1 MAHPRSQGSGAA
13 AAAGTGAL
21 AAATALAAGEL
32 IGGLSEAAP
41 SPVQSVGA
49 AVVDLAPP
57 AMKDFAVATFGTAD
71 KPALLVG
78 IVVVAMVIGALLG
91 LLSIHRRAIGAAG
104 IAAFGALGLA
114 AGLSAPTGT
123 AVGAFVSA
131 LGATAA
137 GVTVLLLLMARWD
150 RAYGP
155 RRSAEHPG
163 GADRE
168 RRDFLRAAGATGA
181 LAVAGGG
188 LGRWLSSGAER
199 VEAQRRALTLPAP
212 AIAAPPA
219 PPGLAVR
226 GLTPLYVPNTRF
238 YRIDTA
244 LTVPRVDLETWRLEV
259 GGPLAAETRS
269 YSYDDLLAMDLVEQ
283 DVTLS
288 CVSNEVGGD
297 LVGNA
302 RWLGVPL
309 RDLLVPALGTRGG
322 RRPVQI
328 VGRSVDRFTAGFPAE
343 ALDGERI
350 ALVALGMNGEP
361 LPAQHGFPARLVV
374 AGLYGYVSATKW
386 LASIELQPPAFDA
399 YWVPRGWAK
408 EAPVKTQSRIDVPRI
423 GDELPAGRVAVAGVA
438 WSPAHGIAAVE
449 VRVDDGPWEPARLSE
464 SIGAAAWRQW
474 VREWDATP
482 GEHLLAVRATD
493 GRGRVQTERFTTP
506 RPDGATGHHTI
517 RVRVV

>member
-1 MAHPRSQGSGAA
+1 MAHGQAHGTGAA
-13 AAAGTGAL
+13 AAAGLL
-21 AAATALAAGEL
+21 ASAGALAAGEL

-41 SPVQSVGA
+41 SPVQAVGA
-49 AVVDLAPP
+49 AVVNLAPA

-71 KPALLVG
+71 KPALLIG
-78 IVVVAMVIGALLG
+78 IVVVSVAIGALLG
-91 LLSIHRRAIGAAG
+91 LLSAHRRGAGVAG
-104 IAAFGALGLA
+104 IALFGALGLA
-114 AGLSAPTGT
+114 AGLAGPSGT

-137 GVTVLLLLMARWD
+137 GVTVLVVLMARWD
-150 RAYGP
+150 RAWG
-155 RRSAEHPG
+155 RRPPAEYPG

-168 RRDFLRAAGATGA
+168 RRDFLRAAGATGV

-188 LGRWLSSGAER
+188 LGRRLSGGSER
-199 VEAQRRALTLPAP
+199 VEAQRQALTLPSP
-212 AIAAPPA
+212 ATAAPPA

-226 GLTPLYVPNTRF
+226 GVTPLYVPNSRF

-244 LTVPRVDLETWRLEV
+244 LTVPRVDLESWRLKV

-302 RWLGVPL
+302 RWLGVAL
-309 RDLLVPALGTRGG
+309 RDLLAPALAG
-322 RRPVQI
+322 RDAGSVQI

-343 ALDGERI
+343 ALDGDRI
-350 ALVALGMNGEP
+350 ALVALAMNGEP

-386 LASIELQPPAFDA
+386 LASIDLQDPAFDA

-438 WSPAHGIAAVE
+438 WSPTHGIEAVE

-493 GRGRVQTERFTTP
+493 GRGQVQTERFTTP